1 MPSLSDFFALQNYN
15 LTHSQAELLKKLEK
29 FIDLPNCE
37 KNTFLLKGYAGTG
50 KTFITKGLTEY
61 LKNIRR
67 SYVLA
72 APTGKAAKVIANKTK
87 SEAFTIHKTIYSRH
101 NIKEYKDE
109 KEQTIKFYFE
119 LNVNDISHDT
129 IYIIDEASMISNVY
143 NEMEFMR
150 FGSGFL
156 LKDLIHFINLDCND
170 HKKKIIFIGDN
181 AQLPPVGMNFSPALD
196 INYLINNFGLLC
208 DEYELT
214 EVVRQ
219 KSESGILKNT
229 EQLRAALKTK
239 IYNKLDINTNYDDV
253 EHLEHSDFINK
264 YLQECN
270 YKIDHQTM
278 LIAYTNV
285 SVKEYND
292 KIREKFFPNYPQN
305 ITAGDKIIVTQNNAN
320 YEIFI
325 SNGDFGM
332 IEEISP
338 KTEIRHSSKYNLDL
352 LFRNAV
358 ILFYD
363 INGSAHHINCK
374 IIENIL
380 YSAEPSLS
388 SNETKALYVDFMI
401 RHPGL
406 KANTKEWKELLLSD
420 PYFNALRVKFGYAI
434 TCHKAQGSEWKRVF
448 IDCKSHLSK
457 LSQEYFRWFYTAITR
472 SSEKLFTLDEP
483 HISPFSKLN
492 EVRSAKK
499 VTILEEQ
506 KYDIP
511 QENLNFFENSSILNK
526 ELDEPKNIEEAIFQK
541 VKQTLSSINTQIK
554 NVENNQFGQVYTVED
569 ETGESRFKLSYNSK
583 NMITDISMIRGSN
596 SIENTLKKLVNQII
610 FFGDFEDEIDFEF
623 PEKFLKDY
631 YNLLLE
637 NCSKSNIQIIDI
649 EHLPYME
656 RYTFKQNDKAA
667 IIDFNFNAKGQFTR
681 TQMQKGSDINL
692 FNFIKSLLK

>member
-1 MPSLSDFFALQNYN
+1 MPSLSDFFVLQNYN
-15 LTHSQAELLKKLEK
+15 LTSAQKELVKKLEN
-29 FIDLPNCE
+29 FIDLPNSE

-61 LKNIRR
+61 LKSIRR

-87 SEAFTIHKTIYSRH
+87 SEAFTIHKTIYSKH

-129 IYIIDEASMISNVY
+129 IYIIDEASMISNTY

-292 KIREKFFPNYPQN
+292 KIREKLFPNYPQN

-363 INGSAHHINCK
+363 INSGAHHIKCK

-388 SNETKALYVDFMI
+388 SDETKALYVDFMI

-492 EVRSAKK
+492 EVRSARK

-569 ETGESRFKLSYNSK
+569 GTGESRFKLSYNSK

-596 SIENTLKKLVNQII
+596 SIENILKKLVNQII

>member
-1 MPSLSDFFALQNYN
+1 MLSDNLSRFFFERYE
-15 LTHSQAELLKKLEK
+15 LTNSQKELVQKLEY
-29 FIDLPNCE
+29 FINSPKEEQNV
-37 KNTFLLKGYAGTG
+37 FLLKGYAGTG

-61 LKNIRR
+61 LKSIGRNFI
-67 SYVLA
+67 LA
-72 APTGKAAKVIANKTK
+72 APTGKAAKVIAHKTK
-87 SEAFTIHKTIYSRH
+87 CEAFTIHKTIYSRS

-119 LNVNDISHDT
+119 LNVNNISDDA

-143 NEMEFMR
+143 NEIEFIR

-156 LKDLIHFINLDCND
+156 LQDLIHFINLDCND
-170 HKKKIIFIGDN
+170 HNKKIIFIGDN

-196 INYLINNFGLLC
+196 IKYLKEKFGLLC

-214 EVVRQ
+214 EIVRQ
-219 KSESGILKNT
+219 KSDSGILKNT
-229 EQLRAALKTK
+229 EQLRSSLKNNF
-239 IYNKLDINTNYDDV
+239 YNKLDINTSYDDV
-253 EHLEHSDFINK
+253 KHIEHNDFINM
-264 YLQECN
+264 YLKESG
-270 YKIDHQTM
+270 YKLDHQTM
-278 LIAYTNV
+278 IIASTNV

-292 KIREKFFPNYPQN
+292 KIREHFFPNNPQD
-305 ITAGDKIIVTQNNAN
+305 ITVGDKIIVTANNSN

-338 KTEIRHSSKYNLDL
+338 KSEIRHSSKYNLDL
-352 LFRNAV
+352 FFRNAI

-363 INGSAHHINCK
+363 INGTPHHINCK

-380 YSAEPSLS
+380 YSQESNLS
-388 SNETKALYVDFMI
+388 SDETKALYVDFMI

-406 KANTKEWKELLLSD
+406 KANTKEWKEALMSD
-420 PYFNALRVKFGYAI
+420 PYFNALRIKFGYAI

-448 IDCKSHLSK
+448 IDCKSHVSK
-457 LSQEYFRWFYTAITR
+457 LSQEYFRWLYTAITR
-472 SSEKLFTLDEP
+472 ASQNLFMLDEP

-492 EVRSAKK
+492 EIRSAKK
-499 VTILEEQ
+499 AIAFNTQ
-506 KYDIP
+506 KNNKEK
-511 QENLNFFENSSILNK
+511 ENLKDFKISQSNQTNPNS
-526 ELDEPKNIEEAIFQK
+526 IEEAIFQK
-541 VKQTLSSINTQIK
+541 VNEILSKVNTQIK
-554 NVENNQFGQVYTVED
+554 NVENNQFGQIYTVSNEVV
-569 ETGESRFKLSYNSK
+569 ESRFKLSYNSK
-583 NMITDISMIRGSN
+583 NMITNITMINGDY
-596 SIENTLKKLVNQII
+596 SIENSLKSLENQ
-610 FFGDFEDEIDFEF
+610 FVFFNNFGDNAEFDF
-623 PEKFLKDY
+623 PEEFLKDY
-631 YNLLLE
+631 YGMLLE
-637 NCSKSNIQIIDI
+637 ICSNQNIQIIDI

>member
-305 ITAGDKIIVTQNNAN
+305 ITVGDKIIVTQNNAN

-363 INGSAHHINCK
+363 INSGAHHIKCK

-388 SNETKALYVDFMI
+388 SDETKALYVDFMI

-492 EVRSAKK
+492 KVRSARK

-506 KYDIP
+506 KYNIP

-541 VKQTLSSINTQIK
+541 VKQTLSSINTQTK

-596 SIENTLKKLVNQII
+596 SIENVLKKLVNQII
-610 FFGDFEDEIDFEF
+610 FFGDFEDEIEFEF
-623 PEKFLKDY
+623 PEEFLKDY

>member
-1 MPSLSDFFALQNYN
+1 
-15 LTHSQAELLKKLEK
+15 
-29 FIDLPNCE
+29 
-37 KNTFLLKGYAGTG
+37 
-50 KTFITKGLTEY
+50 
-61 LKNIRR
+61 
-67 SYVLA
+67 
-72 APTGKAAKVIANKTK
+72 
-87 SEAFTIHKTIYSRH
+87 
-101 NIKEYKDE
+101 
-109 KEQTIKFYFE
+109 
-119 LNVNDISHDT
+119 
-129 IYIIDEASMISNVY
+129 
-143 NEMEFMR
+143 
-150 FGSGFL
+150 
-156 LKDLIHFINLDCND
+156 
-170 HKKKIIFIGDN
+170 
-181 AQLPPVGMNFSPALD
+181 
-196 INYLINNFGLLC
+196 
-208 DEYELT
+208 
-214 EVVRQ
+214 
-219 KSESGILKNT
+219 
-229 EQLRAALKTK
+229 
-239 IYNKLDINTNYDDV
+239 
-253 EHLEHSDFINK
+253 
-264 YLQECN
+264 
-270 YKIDHQTM
+270 M

-305 ITAGDKIIVTQNNAN
+305 ITVGDKIIVTQNNAN

-363 INGSAHHINCK
+363 INSGAHHIKCK

-388 SNETKALYVDFMI
+388 SDETKALYVDFMI

-492 EVRSAKK
+492 EVRSARK
-499 VTILEEQ
+499 VTISEEQ
-506 KYDIP
+506 KYNIP

-541 VKQTLSSINTQIK
+541 VKQTLSSINTQTK

-596 SIENTLKKLVNQII
+596 SIENVLKKLVNQII
-610 FFGDFEDEIDFEF
+610 FFGDFEDEIEFEF
-623 PEKFLKDY
+623 PEEFLKDY